1 MMRLRSSMENC
12 VRNENRWKG
21 ECPSKQTAPKDE
33 RWPNRWDIRLNPR
46 VCPTLSFLKEI
57 HRVVCDNVRWQTR
70 IVHDKPWTLL

>member
-33 RWPNRWDIRLNPR
+33 RWPNRWDIRLNPL
-46 VCPTLSFLKEI
+46 CLSYLELFERDPPSSL
-57 HRVVCDNVRWQTR
+57 
-70 IVHDKPWTLL
+70 